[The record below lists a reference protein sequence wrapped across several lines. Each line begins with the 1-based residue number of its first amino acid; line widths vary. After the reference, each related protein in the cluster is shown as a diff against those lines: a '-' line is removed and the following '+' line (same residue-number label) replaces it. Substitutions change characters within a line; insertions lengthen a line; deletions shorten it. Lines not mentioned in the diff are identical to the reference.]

1 MVALLMM
8 VVVVWKVV
16 QKVVRN
22 LFFEGFRTIVWYF
35 WVSYV
40 PRRGFLR
47 SFLSDCMVQSVEPV
61 LNGAEGQGS
70 KPRLSL

>member
-16 QKVVRN
+16 RKVVRN
-22 LFFEGFRTIVWYF
+22 LFLEGFRTIVWYF

-40 PRRGFLR
+40 LVGGSYVGFYVRGGLWSARGEADDMSGWVRF
-47 SFLSDCMVQSVEPV
+47 V
-61 LNGAEGQGS
+61 
-70 KPRLSL
+70 